1 MSKIKKAILKFWHL
15 PFMKYAVAI
24 VLGVLLVGFVGENSV
39 WAHLRN
45 MHRISSLQAEIDD
58 YNGRHQRDEKQ
69 IRTLDTNPKA
79 MEKIARERYFMK
91 ADDED
96 IFILSDDNRHTNTLL
111 PDSTDA
117 TTE

>member
-1 MSKIKKAILKFWHL
+1 MSKIKKAFLKFWHL

-96 IFILSDDNRHTNTLL
+96 IFVMKEENQEPEQTVNDET
-111 PDSTDA
+111 A
-117 TTE
+117 Q